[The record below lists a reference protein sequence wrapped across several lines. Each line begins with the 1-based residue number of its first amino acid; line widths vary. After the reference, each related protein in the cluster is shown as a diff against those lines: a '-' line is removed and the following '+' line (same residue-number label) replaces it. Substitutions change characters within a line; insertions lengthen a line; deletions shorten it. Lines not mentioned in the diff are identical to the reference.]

1 VLEDLAE
8 VLFDG
13 GAQIISGN
21 NGVVVHQQDQ
31 SNAGI
36 GSPGHSEGGG
46 RKLILSRVK
55 LIELAI
61 ERLNA
66 QAQEIKEIKRHRI
79 LE

>member
-1 VLEDLAE
+1 MLEDLAE
-8 VLFDG
+8 VLFG
-13 GAQIISGN
+13 SEAQIISGS
-21 NGVVVHQQDQ
+21 NGVVVHQQEQ
-31 SNAGI
+31 CNAAI
-36 GSPGHSEGGG
+36 GSPGHSKGSG

-66 QAQEIKEIKRHRI
+66 QAHEIKEIKRHRI